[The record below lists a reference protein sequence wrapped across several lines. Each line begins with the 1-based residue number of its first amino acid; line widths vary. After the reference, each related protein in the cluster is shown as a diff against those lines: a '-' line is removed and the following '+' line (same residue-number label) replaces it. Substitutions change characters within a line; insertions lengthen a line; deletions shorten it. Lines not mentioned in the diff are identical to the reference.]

1 MINMKKAKK
10 KENIKKAQKRKNMPT
25 KKRKINL
32 KLIIMYI
39 FIGVAFTNTT
49 IRHIKYNNMLQ
60 EISTDPVKIE
70 ALVYKTD
77 RHRRTYY
84 TFYRFCVDGVVYKG
98 KTIDSDLCKTKIGDI
113 IEVQYLRSDPS
124 KNAYIEK

>member
-1 MINMKKAKK
+1 MKKARK
-10 KENIKKAQKRKNMPT
+10 KENIKKAQKRKKT
-25 KKRKINL
+25 TVQKRKINL
-32 KLIIMYI
+32 KAIILYFLI
-39 FIGVAFTNTT
+39 VAGFTN
-49 IRHIKYNNMLQ
+49 IAINQVKHNNMLK

-84 TFYRFCVDGVVYKG
+84 TFYMFCVDGVVYKG

>member
-1 MINMKKAKK
+1 MKKAKK
-10 KENIKKAQKRKNMPT
+10 KENIKKAQKRKKT
-25 KKRKINL
+25 TVQKRKINL
-32 KLIIMYI
+32 KAIILYFLI
-39 FIGVAFTNTT
+39 VAGFTN
-49 IRHIKYNNMLQ
+49 IAINQVKHNNMLK

-84 TFYRFCVDGVVYKG
+84 TFYMFCVDGVVYKG

>member
-10 KENIKKAQKRKNMPT
+10 KENIKKAQKRKKT
-25 KKRKINL
+25 TVQKRKINL
-32 KLIIMYI
+32 KAIILYFLI
-39 FIGVAFTNTT
+39 VAGFTN
-49 IRHIKYNNMLQ
+49 IAINQVKHNNMLK

>member
-1 MINMKKAKK
+1 MKKAKK
-10 KENIKKAQKRKNMPT
+10 KENIKKAQKRKKT
-25 KKRKINL
+25 TVQKRKINL
-32 KLIIMYI
+32 KAIILYFLI
-39 FIGVAFTNTT
+39 VAGFTN
-49 IRHIKYNNMLQ
+49 IAINQVKHNNMLK
-60 EISTDPVKIE
+60 EISMDPVKIE

>member
-1 MINMKKAKK
+1 MKKAKK
-10 KENIKKAQKRKNMPT
+10 KENIKKAQKRKKT
-25 KKRKINL
+25 TVQKRKINL
-32 KLIIMYI
+32 KAIILYFLI
-39 FIGVAFTNTT
+39 VAGFTN
-49 IRHIKYNNMLQ
+49 IAINQVKHNNMLK
-60 EISTDPVKIE
+60 EISKDPVKIE

-84 TFYRFCVDGVVYKG
+84 TFYMFCVDGVVYKG

>member
-1 MINMKKAKK
+1 MKTAKDKKYMETAKDKK
-10 KENIKKAQKRKNMPT
+10 KTAVQ
-25 KKRKINL
+25 KRKINL

>member
-1 MINMKKAKK
+1 MKKAKK
-10 KENIKKAQKRKNMPT
+10 KENIKKAQKREKT
-25 KKRKINL
+25 TVQKRKINL
-32 KLIIMYI
+32 KAIILYFLI
-39 FIGVAFTNTT
+39 VAGFTN
-49 IRHIKYNNMLQ
+49 IAINQVKHNNMLK
-60 EISTDPVKIE
+60 EINTDPVKIE

>member
-1 MINMKKAKK
+1 MKTAKNKK
-10 KENIKKAQKRKNMPT
+10 KTVVQ
-25 KKRKINL
+25 KRKINL

-39 FIGVAFTNTT
+39 FIGVVFTNTT
-49 IRHIKYNNMLQ
+49 IRHIKYNDMLQ

-84 TFYRFCVDGVVYKG
+84 TFYMFCVDGVVYKG
-98 KTIDSDLCKTKIGDI
+98 KTIDSDLCKTKIGDT
-113 IEVQYLRSDPS
+113 IEVQYLRSNPS

>member
-1 MINMKKAKK
+1 MKKAKK
-10 KENIKKAQKRKNMPT
+10 KENIKKAQKRKKT
-25 KKRKINL
+25 TVQKRKINL
-32 KLIIMYI
+32 KAIILYFLI
-39 FIGVAFTNTT
+39 VAGFTN
-49 IRHIKYNNMLQ
+49 IAINQVKHNNMLK

-84 TFYRFCVDGVVYKG
+84 TFYMFCVDGVVYKG

-124 KNAYIEK
+124 KNAYI

>member
-1 MINMKKAKK
+1 MKKAKK
-10 KENIKKAQKRKNMPT
+10 KENIKKAQKREKT
-25 KKRKINL
+25 TVQKRKINL
-32 KLIIMYI
+32 KAIILYFLI
-39 FIGVAFTNTT
+39 VAGFTN
-49 IRHIKYNNMLQ
+49 IAINQVKHNNMLK

-84 TFYRFCVDGVVYKG
+84 TYYRFCVDGVVYKG

>member
-1 MINMKKAKK
+1 MKKAKK
-10 KENIKKAQKRKNMPT
+10 KENIKKAQKRKKT
-25 KKRKINL
+25 TVQKRKINL
-32 KLIIMYI
+32 KAIILYFLI
-39 FIGVAFTNTT
+39 VAGFTN
-49 IRHIKYNNMLQ
+49 IAINQVKHNNMLK

>member
-1 MINMKKAKK
+1 MKKAKK
-10 KENIKKAQKRKNMPT
+10 KENIKKAQKRKT
-25 KKRKINL
+25 TTVQKRKINL
-32 KLIIMYI
+32 KAIILYFLI
-39 FIGVAFTNTT
+39 VAGFTN
-49 IRHIKYNNMLQ
+49 IAINQVKHNNMLK

>member
-1 MINMKKAKK
+1 MKKAKK
-10 KENIKKAQKRKNMPT
+10 KENIKKAQKREKT
-25 KKRKINL
+25 TVQKRKINL
-32 KLIIMYI
+32 KAIILYFLI
-39 FIGVAFTNTT
+39 VAGFTN
-49 IRHIKYNNMLQ
+49 IAINQVKHNNMLK

>member
-1 MINMKKAKK
+1 MKRAKK
-10 KENIKKAQKRKNMPT
+10 KENIKKAQKRKKT
-25 KKRKINL
+25 TVQKRKINL
-32 KLIIMYI
+32 KAIILYFLI
-39 FIGVAFTNTT
+39 VAGFTN
-49 IRHIKYNNMLQ
+49 IAINQVKHNNMLK